1 MDRLRTQS
9 GWAGLR
15 LGFVALATA
24 GAMGAL
30 ATRTSWASDHED
42 APSLVTD
49 KGADIADVYAFMRP
63 GSTTHLVLAMTV
75 HPGATTA
82 TTFDPK
88 VEYQFRIL
96 GYDTVAGAVDSTVDT
111 RVSCRFEPPTAGSP
125 AAQVF
130 LCGANGVSAFGTV
143 GTASTADAGDQLRAW
158 AGLRAD
164 PAFGDVAALK
174 STLATRQLAFS
185 DAGTNTFAGKNAL
198 GIVVEV
204 DIDKILL
211 ANIDVTGGR
220 PTLAVSATT
229 ERL

>member
-9 GWAGLR
+9 GWGRLR
-15 LGFVALATA
+15 LGFAIAASAAAAFALVSRA
-24 GAMGAL
+24 
-30 ATRTSWASDHED
+30 SWASDHED

-49 KGADIADVYAFMRP
+49 KGADIGDVYSFMRP
-63 GSTTHLVLAMTV
+63 GGTTHLVLAMTV
-75 HPGATTA
+75 HPGATAA
-82 TTFDPK
+82 TTFDPM

-96 GYDTVAGAVDSTVDT
+96 GYAPAAGALDPTVDT
-111 RVSCRFEPPTAGSP
+111 RVSCRFEPPAAGSSAP
-125 AAQVF
+125 QVF

-143 GTASTADAGDQLRAW
+143 GTATTADAGDQIRAW

-174 STLATRQLAFS
+174 QTIANRQLSFV
-185 DAGTNTFAGKNAL
+185 DAGTNSFAGKNAL

-211 ANIDVTGGR
+211 ANIDVSGGR
-220 PTLAVSATT
+220 PLLAVSATT

>member
-9 GWAGLR
+9 GWGRLR
-15 LGFVALATA
+15 LAFVALATA
-24 GAMGAL
+24 GAMAAL

-42 APSLVTD
+42 APSLVID

-75 HPGATTA
+75 HPGATST
-82 TTFDPK
+82 TTFDTK
-88 VEYQFRIL
+88 VEYQFRVL
-96 GYDTVAGAVDSTVDT
+96 GYDTAGQAVDNTVDT
-111 RVSCRFEPPTAGSP
+111 RISCRFEPPTAGSG

-143 GTASTADAGDQLRAW
+143 GSATTADAGDQIRAW

-174 STLATRQLAFS
+174 QTIANRQLSFS
-185 DAGTNTFAGKNAL
+185 DAGINAFAGKNAL

-204 DIDKILL
+204 DIDAILL
-211 ANIDVTGGR
+211 ANIDAGGGR
-220 PTLAVSATT
+220 PTLAISATT